1 MNKEV
6 VESWDGETEV
16 TINYVKSSI
25 CVIKNSYTS
34 FSELNTNFNILYK
47 GVCYITKTNDLIK
60 FFTILTKGSE
70 VKNTKFL
77 RY

>member
-6 VESWDGETEV
+6 VETWDGETEV

-25 CVIKNSYTS
+25 CVIKNTYTS

-47 GVCYITKTNDLIK
+47 GVLYN
-60 FFTILTKGSE
+60 
-70 VKNTKFL
+70 
-77 RY
+77 

>member
-25 CVIKNSYTS
+25 CVIKNTYTS

-47 GVCYITKTNDLIK
+47 GVCVLY
-60 FFTILTKGSE
+60 
-70 VKNTKFL
+70 
-77 RY
+77 Y